1 MDAAQKRVIFGEA
14 LLLPV
19 DAIVESGVDSTH
31 WVVSIGSRETHW
43 KLQARVFLTVSHV
56 NFPKGQRSFGEQHQL
71 WVPTGQVR
79 GASHKGKCIL
89 SPLTSADRYSPDK
102 EIYFSPHVKTALQSI
117 QAVVPKLQNFIVD
130 EYATGEVSLERIVD
144 FFNQHYRAPSVATSR
159 KSRKKAA

>member
-19 DAIVESGVDSTH
+19 DAIVEAGVDNTH

-43 KLQARVFLTVSHV
+43 KLHVRVFLTVSHV
-56 NFPKGQRSFGEQHQL
+56 NFPKGRRSFGEQHHL

-79 GASHKGKCIL
+79 GVSHKGKCIL

-102 EIYFSPHVKTALQSI
+102 EIYFSPHVEAARQSI
-117 QAVVPKLQNFIVD
+117 QAVVPQLQAFIVD
-130 EYATGEVSLERIVD
+130 EYVSGEVSLERIVD
-144 FFNQHYRAPSVATSR
+144 FFNQRYKAPLVPR
-159 KSRKKAA
+159 KPRKKAI